1 MGRQNSATREV
12 EYEMMEETVVKS
24 AGVCEEG
31 AWDSDQETRRVSI
44 GRE

>member
-1 MGRQNSATREV
+1 MGRQNSATRKV
-12 EYEMMEETVVKS
+12 EYEMIERTVVKS

-31 AWDSDQETRRVSI
+31 AWDSSQETRRVSI